1 MQRISGF
8 LKLSSAR
15 QEKPYLSFTVFLPHQ
30 YEAFLVTFQ
39 SGKPLIHMLFHG
51 MMSLLTNLLE
61 NFVSKKS
68 LYSYADGSCKVK
80 NVLDLVQLNLEK
92 KENLK
97 PSNFVDV
104 ETKAKTIICDFDDEK
119 NKNKFYSTWK
129 KCYVAPISY
138 FQTNLPFNKKMF

>member
-1 MQRISGF
+1 
-8 LKLSSAR
+8 
-15 QEKPYLSFTVFLPHQ
+15 
-30 YEAFLVTFQ
+30 
-39 SGKPLIHMLFHG
+39 

-97 PSNFVDV
+97 PSSFVDV
-104 ETKAKTIICDFDDEK
+104 ETKTKTIICDFDDEK
-119 NKNKFYSTWK
+119 NKIKFYSTWK

-138 FQTNLPFNKKMF
+138 FQTNLPFNKKIF

>member
-1 MQRISGF
+1 
-8 LKLSSAR
+8 
-15 QEKPYLSFTVFLPHQ
+15 
-30 YEAFLVTFQ
+30 
-39 SGKPLIHMLFHG
+39 
-51 MMSLLTNLLE
+51 MSLLTNLLE

-119 NKNKFYSTWK
+119 NKISFIPLGKNVTLHLFHIFRPIYHLTRKSSSILNTYLHPQK
-129 KCYVAPISY
+129 RKCLVPKHQKCLSYHSIS
-138 FQTNLPFNKKMF
+138 QVIPLQML